1 MSPKLKAFIQS
12 WLITTVAVLAAAH
25 VVNGITYEKP
35 MDLLVATLLLGLLN
49 AFVKPVLMFLS
60 LPLLLLTLGLF
71 TLVINAGL
79 LLMVGELVKGFH
91 VASFWAACKG
101 AILMAF
107 ISIILNSFARAGN
120 SRVTFAR
127 SKAPPQ
133 GPPDKGGDVID
144 V

>member
-12 WLITTVAVLAAAH
+12 WLITTVAVLVAAH
-25 VVNGITYEKP
+25 VVDGISYVKP

-71 TLVINAGL
+71 TLVINAAL
-79 LLMVGELVKGFH
+79 LLAVGELVKGFH

-107 ISIILNSFARAGN
+107 ISIILNSFARVGQ
-120 SRVTFAR
+120 SRVTFTR
-127 SKAPPQ
+127 RRPPPQ
-133 GPPDKGGDVID
+133 DPPSKGGDIID